1 MMFVA
6 RNQKTLKRI
15 GSFKITIGHMLRR
28 NLCAKNALLFGLVAH
43 GWSGDISEHT
53 KNKKNTGV
61 KKCQIFCAV
70 RNVPESPHNIKIL
83 LDLLRVEKLPVS
95 FLFDLNVTSL

>member
-1 MMFVA
+1 MSDGTPPDLQQLWILYQDRDSLGRV
-6 RNQKTLKRI
+6 TL
-15 GSFKITIGHMLRR
+15 L
-28 NLCAKNALLFGLVAH
+28 
-43 GWSGDISEHT
+43 
-53 KNKKNTGV
+53 KKNTGV

-95 FLFDLNVTSL
+95 FLFDLNVTSVKIKINI